1 MLVRLFKITG
11 STNPYTTTPDD
22 ISAIKSALGG
32 CHLNRE
38 GYFFTDPRFLQG
50 VFAGILVFYVMLY
63 YTRRYKNRVNNFPR
77 SDSFTYVNLPNQGPY
92 REYPE
97 DEMEQMR

>member
-1 MLVRLFKITG
+1 MLVRMFRITG
-11 STNPYTTTPDD
+11 STNPYTTTADD
-22 ISAIKSALGG
+22 ISAIKHALGG

-63 YTRRYKNRVNNFPR
+63 YTRRYKNRVNDVPR
-77 SDSFTYVNLPNQGPY
+77 HESFSYVNLPTHGPY
-92 REYPE
+92 REFHGS
-97 DEMEQMR
+97 EMNQIH